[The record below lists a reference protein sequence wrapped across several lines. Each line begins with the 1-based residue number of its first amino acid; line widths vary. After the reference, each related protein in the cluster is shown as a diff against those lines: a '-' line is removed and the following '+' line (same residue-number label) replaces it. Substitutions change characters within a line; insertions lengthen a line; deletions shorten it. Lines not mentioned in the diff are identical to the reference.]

1 MLSAQSITPMPT
13 NRGRSFEPGRYTL
26 LLVDS
31 DLVARRQLASLLRGV
46 GYGIREF
53 GSAEA
58 LLDCVDELP
67 DPCCVISEITLPGLS
82 GLDLLRTLRSRQR
95 NLPVMMLTRHEE
107 VAVAVDAWRSNVS
120 DYLTRPFADR
130 DLVNRLRC
138 VLANP
143 ESVAPAGNNER

>member
-1 MLSAQSITPMPT
+1 MPT
-13 NRGRSFEPGRYTL
+13 DAGRSFDPGRYTL

-31 DLVARRQLASLLRGV
+31 DVAARRQLAALLQGV
-46 GYGIREF
+46 GYVTREF

-67 DPCCVISEITLPGLS
+67 DPCCVISETTLPGLS

-95 NLPVMMLTRHEE
+95 NLPVMMLTRDED
-107 VAVAVDAWRSNVS
+107 VGVAVDALRSHAS

-130 DLVNRLRC
+130 DLVIRLRRI
-138 VLANP
+138 LA
-143 ESVAPAGNNER
+143 GH